1 MDWRKQY
8 ADKVFSPEEAVADVQ
23 SGQSVTVALL
33 DGMPPSLCRALSN
46 RADELEDVTVFH
58 FVSAFPWFSFN
69 DGKAFKPIS
78 PFVTNVDRQGV
89 RDGTVDYLPA
99 AIWRSGKLPY
109 GVGPFDYHLCIVSPP
124 DEDGWCSFGSSVW
137 MNPTFAANSQ
147 TVVAEVDEKAI
158 RTGGANQIHVDR
170 IARLVDADAEVG
182 RKVRDAMR
190 RAQSRNDEEVVQAEV
205 ICTLVGME
213 LIEDGDTVQMGAGAI
228 SAALAPF
235 LAHRKDLG
243 IHTELLTGGV
253 VSLVESGVVTGKHKT
268 LHPEKVVATGLAL
281 LPQEEVDFIDGNPM
295 FELYDFTYTDDIQV
309 LAKEPRLVA
318 VNNAMQV
325 DLTGQ
330 INGEAIGPWP
340 YTGPG
345 GQTAFAVAAA
355 HSDQGRSIIV
365 VPSSYEK
372 DGERYSRIRAS
383 LDDGA
388 PVTVP
393 RTAVDYV
400 VTEFGIATM
409 RGKTIR
415 QRIGELIAVAHPDCQ
430 PQLKE
435 DANQLYGWSF

>member
-8 ADKVFSPEEAVADVQ
+8 ADKVFTPEDAVADVA
-23 SGQSVTVALL
+23 SGQSVTVGLL
-33 DGMPPSLCRALSN
+33 DGMPPSICRALSE
-46 RADELEDVTVFH
+46 RSGELEDVTVFH
-58 FVSAFPWFSFN
+58 FVSTVPWASFN

-78 PFVTNVDRQGV
+78 PFVTNVDRAGV
-89 RDGTVDYLPA
+89 RDGSVDYLPT
-99 AIWRSGKLPY
+99 AIWRRGKLPY

-124 DEDGWCSFGSSVW
+124 DEDGWCSYGSSVW
-137 MNPTFAANSQ
+137 MNPTFAAHSDK
-147 TVVAEVDEKAI
+147 VVAEVDEKAI
-158 RTGGANQIHVDR
+158 RTGGANRIHVDR
-170 IARLVDADAEVG
+170 IARLVDADQTVG
-182 RKVRDAMR
+182 VKVRDAMR
-190 RAQSRNDEEVVQAEV
+190 RAQGRKEEEVAQAEV
-205 ICTLVGME
+205 ICTLVGMD
-213 LIEDGDTVQMGAGAI
+213 LIEDGDTVQIGAGSI

-243 IHTELLTGGV
+243 IHTELLTGGITD
-253 VSLVESGVVTGKHKT
+253 LVQSGVVTGKHKT
-268 LHPEKVVATGLAL
+268 LHPGKVVATGLAL
-281 LPQEEVDFIDGNPM
+281 LPQEEVDFIDGNDT

-330 INGEAIGPWP
+330 VNSEAIGPWP

-345 GQTAFAVAAA
+345 GQTVFAISAA

-365 VPSSYEK
+365 VPSSYVK
-372 DGERYSRIRAS
+372 DGERHSRLVAS
-383 LDDGA
+383 LDRAA
-388 PVTVP
+388 PVTVL
-393 RTAVDYV
+393 RSAVDYV

-430 PQLKE
+430 AQLKD